1 MTDLLDIIIDNPKC
15 NTCGI
20 PKYLINYPSLINKN
34 EIQLSNIQLISSHIH
49 TKYIDDI
56 NNTKLLITIIQNLE
70 SKLQENI
77 TESLDDQKFKDAVT
91 NETNKQIKKINSEK
105 ETLHKIN
112 NDFEL
117 KINNLVK
124 EINELNL
131 NKEMLSNANEHF
143 INESKNIDSIIK
155 QKIEENNKK
164 HSEDIQKLECH
175 YGKLLNEK
183 DDRI

>member
-34 EIQLSNIQLISSHIH
+34 EIQLSNIQLISNHIH

-91 NETNKQIKKINSEK
+91 SSYERSCDFFIISSGTPCSLAYFSKSVFGKALTVNK
-105 ETLHKIN
+105 
-112 NDFEL
+112 
-117 KINNLVK
+117 
-124 EINELNL
+124 
-131 NKEMLSNANEHF
+131 
-143 INESKNIDSIIK
+143 
-155 QKIEENNKK
+155 
-164 HSEDIQKLECH
+164 
-175 YGKLLNEK
+175 YGK
-183 DDRI
+183 